1 MPGRPLGSKT
11 NGKKTFAVE
20 SIKNII
26 DEANKFYMDITVEAK
41 KVFKKKRLNVEQK
54 KILEKVGELVIT
66 ACEQS
71 EWKKTAIE
79 CLHNNKK
86 LLELQTLA
94 EVADISAEHAL
105 DEYASAILYHST
117 KISSPKG

>member
-1 MPGRPLGSKT
+1 MP
-11 NGKKTFAVE
+11 TFSTGLNITVRIIE

-71 EWKKTAIE
+71 EWKKTAID

-117 KISSPKG
+117 KNSSPKG